1 MLPPKRLQKPNS
13 IGYIIDDASA
23 GVRTEDIMLAAIDIS
38 PPAASHPITV
48 IDENWAS
55 AKPQIKAPV
64 ATPAKVAIVD
74 PRIAEGVAAV
84 LAETPARADA
94 PNRQDGLQKSAYGAD
109 VQTKFARDFSEAK
122 VPPCLSPAT
131 GGLGLFAIPVIAVQ
145 AMRGK
150 CLMP

>member
-1 MLPPKRLQKPNS
+1 MF
-13 IGYIIDDASA
+13 
-23 GVRTEDIMLAAIDIS
+23 AAIDIS
-38 PPAASHPITV
+38 PPAAPPAIAV
-48 IDENWAS
+48 IDERWADARPAIKMPIAPS
-55 AKPQIKAPV
+55 AKA
-64 ATPAKVAIVD
+64 ATVD
-74 PRIAEGVAAV
+74 PRIAEGVAAA

-94 PNRQDGLQKSAYGAD
+94 PNRQDGLQKPAYGAD
-109 VQTKFARDFSEAK
+109 VLTKFARDFSEAK